1 MTFKNNKPTWTDISR
16 ENTLFLLIDF
26 QEKFFP
32 LLKKKMT
39 ALTKANILLLV
50 DMFKELG
57 VPMIGTEHYVKGLG
71 HTESDI
77 LEAWGDAPMSDKISF
92 NCCGD
97 DTFLKNLETSSRP
110 FVVVA
115 GLETHI
121 CVLQTVLDLL
131 DRDYRVVVLKD
142 AVISSSKLK
151 WENGIELMKD
161 AGASI
166 LNTETLLFYLLKRAD
181 TEEFKYLV
189 KLLKNRRTA
198 PAGH

>member
-1 MTFKNNKPTWTDISR
+1 MTVENKKTWTDISK
-16 ENTLFLLIDF
+16 ENALFLLIDF

-32 LLKKKMT
+32 LLKKSMVT
-39 ALTKANILLLV
+39 LTKANIMLLIH
-50 DMFKELG
+50 MFNKMG
-57 VPMIGTEHYVKGLG
+57 IPKIGTEHYVKGLG

-77 LEAWGDAPMSDKISF
+77 LEAWGDAPMSDKVSF

-97 DTFLKNLETSSRP
+97 DTFLKNLETCSRP

-131 DRDYRVVVLKD
+131 DRGYRVVALKD
-142 AVISSSKLK
+142 AVISSSTLK
-151 WENGIELMKD
+151 WENGIELMKN
-161 AGASI
+161 AGAFI

-181 TEEFKYLV
+181 TTEFKYLV
-189 KLLKNRRTA
+189 TLLKDRRTA
-198 PAGH
+198 PVE